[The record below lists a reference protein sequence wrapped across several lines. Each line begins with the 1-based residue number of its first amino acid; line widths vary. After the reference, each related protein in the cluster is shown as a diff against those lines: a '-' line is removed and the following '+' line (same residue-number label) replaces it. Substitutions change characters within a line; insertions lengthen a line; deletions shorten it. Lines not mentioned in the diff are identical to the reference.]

1 MTNEELIQKI
11 NSFPESKTYYLEQL
25 YNQNRGFIYKTA
37 LKYTNR
43 VDIDDLMQE
52 GYIVLD
58 DTAKT
63 YSPGFSVKFISYFG
77 KLLKWRFSSFSFR
90 VSSPVNM
97 PSALKELIWK
107 YNTFQQN
114 HYQAYGTEPKEK
126 DFMRALNIT
135 KDTFNKLQTAILSLH
150 TCSFDVPLND
160 SEDLFLQDT
169 LPADIDIENEV
180 SNAKEHEYFKE
191 VLHKAVDKLSPHKKN
206 VINCYYFQN
215 KSYEQTASELNFS
228 LSDIYALR
236 TKAIRDLKK
245 DSELY
250 TAVIRKGHYDDSA
263 SYRYSIGQF
272 KNSGLS
278 SVEFIAIRNERELH
292 ENLKNC
298 S

>member
-1 MTNEELIQKI
+1 MTNEELILKI
-11 NSFPESKTYYLEQL
+11 NNFPESKTYYLEQL

-43 VDIDDLMQE
+43 ADIDDLMQE
-52 GYIVLD
+52 GYIILD
-58 DTAKT
+58 DSVKT
-63 YSPGFSVKFISYFG
+63 YSPGFNIKFISYFG

-97 PSALKELIWK
+97 PSALKEFIWK
-107 YNTFQQN
+107 YNTFHQN
-114 HYQAYGTEPKEK
+114 HYQAHGAEPKEK
-126 DFMRALNIT
+126 DFMRALNIS
-135 KDTFNKLQTAILSLH
+135 KDTLDKLQTAILSLN

-169 LPADIDIENEV
+169 LPADVDIESEV
-180 SNAKEHEYFKE
+180 SDATEQEYFKE
-191 VLHKAVDKLSPHKKN
+191 ALHKAVDKLSPHKKN
-206 VINCYYFQN
+206 VIDCYYFQN
-215 KSYEQTASELNFS
+215 KSFEQMASELNFP

-236 TKAIRDLKK
+236 TKAIRDLRR